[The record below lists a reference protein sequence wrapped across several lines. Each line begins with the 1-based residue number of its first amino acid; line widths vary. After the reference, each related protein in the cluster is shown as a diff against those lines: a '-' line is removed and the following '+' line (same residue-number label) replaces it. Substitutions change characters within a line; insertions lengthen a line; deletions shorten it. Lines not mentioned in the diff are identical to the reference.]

1 MRPALDPV
9 FAVLPIVLLPHASAL
24 RLKVS
29 DIGRKALAGFSRR
42 VVAVQSSCA
51 WRDTR
56 AAIAWI
62 GYIWLVP
69 LIGNLLFFL
78 LGISRGFKLVL
89 VFSDSR

>member
-1 MRPALDPV
+1 MSRIELLQHFPWFLIVILLVVDVWATGH
-9 FAVLPIVLLPHASAL
+9 VLLF
-24 RLKVS
+24 K
-29 DIGRKALAGFSRR
+29 
-42 VVAVQSSCA
+42 
-51 WRDTR
+51 RDTR

-69 LIGNLLFFL
+69 LFGSVLYFL